1 MTLKPNKLKQFFL
14 LLVFWS
20 QELRKGGVAWSWKS
34 DGVATALT
42 GSYGEARLTTG
53 ICGLCHMGSS
63 EYLYF
68 YGAYLPQHK
77 PSKKSRWK
85 LHGHC
90 WQNFRIYI
98 TALLLHSAG
107 RKEILTAH
115 PDLRRGLSK

>member
-1 MTLKPNKLKQFFL
+1 MGWHGPGKVMGLPPPL
-14 LLVFWS
+14 LGVME
-20 QELRKGGVAWSWKS
+20 ELDLPLGV
-34 DGVATALT
+34 
-42 GSYGEARLTTG
+42 
-53 ICGLCHMGSS
+53 CGLCHMGGS

>member
-1 MTLKPNKLKQFFL
+1 MFFL

-20 QELRKGGVAWSWKS
+20 QELRKGGVHGPRKVMGLPPPLL
-34 DGVATALT
+34 GVMEELDLPP
-42 GSYGEARLTTG
+42 GV
-53 ICGLCHMGSS
+53 CGLCHMGGS